1 MRSRSKRE
9 RWAENAELECVH
21 EPDLSEVAAGRAYL
35 RGRWAADHFGD
46 EAPLTLELGCG
57 QGLFAVDLARR
68 FPDRSHVGVDVK
80 GHRFWRGAR
89 LATDEGVRNAAF
101 LRARIQWLDRFFGP
115 GEVSEIWV
123 TFSDPQLADKRGTKR
138 LVSPFYLR
146 LYQHVLAIG
155 GVVRVKTDSPEFAEH
170 ALEAAAVAGMEVV
183 DHSGNVHGEPEGRF
197 DPELTCSLA
206 FITAF
211 EERWIKE
218 GRRIHYVELR
228 KVAEVAPADLAEAQ
242 RMLQGP
248 TERVSPRVPGGLPA
262 SAD

>member
-21 EPDLSEVAAGRAYL
+21 EPDLSEVAAGRSYL

-115 GEVSEIWV
+115 GEVAEIWV

-138 LVSPFYLR
+138 LVSPCWCR
-146 LYQHVLAIG
+146 RAP
-155 GVVRVKTDSPEFAEH
+155 RARP
-170 ALEAAAVAGMEVV
+170 AA
-183 DHSGNVHGEPEGRF
+183 P
-197 DPELTCSLA
+197 C
-206 FITAF
+206 
-211 EERWIKE
+211 
-218 GRRIHYVELR
+218 RRC
-228 KVAEVAPADLAEAQ
+228 P
-242 RMLQGP
+242 
-248 TERVSPRVPGGLPA
+248 
-262 SAD
+262 